1 MEKMREN
8 ISYIIS
14 EDDSDKI
21 KMEKILKKF
30 TEQKMKLFSKD
41 ITINS
46 TDNNIVVST
55 LNFIL
60 QTGEEKEEEI
70 KYPYISSTENF
81 NKNIF
86 ENIMDAKKVILFER
100 LGIQP
105 KLQETNTT
113 QVIGTITPKQK
124 ELLID
129 KSRNDTNKIIENK
142 LKEFGLS
149 SIDELRKDQAS
160 KIIDCFPKRG

>member
-8 ISYIIS
+8 IGYIIL

-21 KMEKILKKF
+21 KMDKIFKKF
-30 TEQKMKLFSKD
+30 SEQKMKLFSKD

-60 QTGEEKEEEI
+60 QTGEEKEEI
-70 KYPYISSTENF
+70 KYPYISSAENF
-81 NKNIF
+81 NKHIF
-86 ENIMDAKKVILFER
+86 ENIMAAKKVIIFER

-105 KLQETNTT
+105 RLQELATT
-113 QVIGTITPKQK
+113 QSTGTITPKQK

-129 KSRNDTNKIIENK
+129 KSKNDTNKIIENK

-160 KIIDCFPKRG
+160 KIIDCFPKRL

>member
-60 QTGEEKEEEI
+60 QIGEEKEEI

-86 ENIMDAKKVILFER
+86 ENILAAKKAILFDR

-113 QVIGTITPKQK
+113 QVSGTITRKQK
-124 ELLID
+124 ELSID
-129 KSRNDTNKIIENK
+129 KSRNDTKKII
-142 LKEFGLS
+142 
-149 SIDELRKDQAS
+149 
-160 KIIDCFPKRG
+160 

>member
-8 ISYIIS
+8 INYIIS

-30 TEQKMKLFSKD
+30 NEQNTKFFSKD

-46 TDNNIVVST
+46 TNNNTVVST

-60 QTGEEKEEEI
+60 QTGEEKEEI
-70 KYPYISSTENF
+70 KYPYISNTENF

-105 KLQETNTT
+105 KLQENTN
-113 QVIGTITPKQK
+113 QVIGTVTHKQK

-129 KSRNDTNKIIENK
+129 KSKNDSNKIIENK

>member
-8 ISYIIS
+8 ITYIIS

-30 TEQKMKLFSKD
+30 NEQKMKLFSKD

-60 QTGEEKEEEI
+60 QIEEEKEEI
-70 KYPYISSTENF
+70 KYPYISSAENF

-86 ENIMDAKKVILFER
+86 ENIMAAKKVILFER

-105 KLQETNTT
+105 KLQE
-113 QVIGTITPKQK
+113 VITSMVGTITPKQK

-129 KSRNDTNKIIENK
+129 KSKNDTNKIIEGK
-142 LKEFGLS
+142 LKEYGLN

-160 KIIDCFPKRG
+160 KIIDCFPKRS

>member
-30 TEQKMKLFSKD
+30 SEQKMKLFSKD
-41 ITINS
+41 ITINN

-60 QTGEEKEEEI
+60 QIGEEKEEI
-70 KYPYISSTENF
+70 KYPYISSAENF

-86 ENIMDAKKVILFER
+86 ENIMAAKKVILFER

-105 KLQETNTT
+105 KAQELNCN
-113 QVIGTITPKQK
+113 QVTGTITPKQK

-129 KSRNDTNKIIENK
+129 KSKSDTNKIIENK
-142 LKEFGLS
+142 LKEYGLN

-160 KIIDCFPKRG
+160 KIIDCFPKRS

>member
-8 ISYIIS
+8 ITYIIS

-21 KMEKILKKF
+21 KMEKVLKKF
-30 TEQKMKLFSKD
+30 SEQKMKLFSKD

-60 QTGEEKEEEI
+60 QIEEEKEEI
-70 KYPYISSTENF
+70 KYPYISSAENF

-86 ENIMDAKKVILFER
+86 ENIMAAKKVILFER

-105 KLQETNTT
+105 KLQE
-113 QVIGTITPKQK
+113 VITSMVGTITPKQK

-129 KSRNDTNKIIENK
+129 KSKNDANKIIEGK
-142 LKEFGLS
+142 LKEYGLN

-160 KIIDCFPKRG
+160 KIIDCFTKRS

>member
-30 TEQKMKLFSKD
+30 SEQKMKLFSKD
-41 ITINS
+41 ITINN

-60 QTGEEKEEEI
+60 QTEEEKEEI
-70 KYPYISSTENF
+70 KYPYISSAENF

-86 ENIMDAKKVILFER
+86 ENIMTAKKVILFER

-105 KLQETNTT
+105 RAQELSCN
-113 QVIGTITPKQK
+113 QVTGTITPKQK

-129 KSRNDTNKIIENK
+129 KSKSDTNKIIENK
-142 LKEFGLS
+142 LKEYGLN

-160 KIIDCFPKRG
+160 KIIDCFPKRS

>member
-8 ISYIIS
+8 ITYIIS

-30 TEQKMKLFSKD
+30 SEQKMKLFSKD

-60 QTGEEKEEEI
+60 QIEEEKEEI
-70 KYPYISSTENF
+70 KYPYISSAENF

-86 ENIMDAKKVILFER
+86 ENIMAAKKVILFER

-105 KLQETNTT
+105 KLQEVVTSM
-113 QVIGTITPKQK
+113 VGTITPKQK

-129 KSRNDTNKIIENK
+129 KSKNDTNKIIEGK
-142 LKEFGLS
+142 LKEYGLN

>member
-30 TEQKMKLFSKD
+30 SEQKMKLFSKD

-60 QTGEEKEEEI
+60 QTEEEKEEI
-70 KYPYISSTENF
+70 KYPYISSAF
-81 NKNIF
+81 KYI
-86 ENIMDAKKVILFER
+86 
-100 LGIQP
+100 
-105 KLQETNTT
+105 
-113 QVIGTITPKQK
+113 
-124 ELLID
+124 
-129 KSRNDTNKIIENK
+129 
-142 LKEFGLS
+142 
-149 SIDELRKDQAS
+149 
-160 KIIDCFPKRG
+160 

>member
-1 MEKMREN
+1 
-8 ISYIIS
+8 
-14 EDDSDKI
+14 
-21 KMEKILKKF
+21 
-30 TEQKMKLFSKD
+30 MKLFSKD

-60 QTGEEKEEEI
+60 QIEEEKEEI
-70 KYPYISSTENF
+70 KYPYISSAENF

-86 ENIMDAKKVILFER
+86 ENIMAAKKVILFER

-105 KLQETNTT
+105 KLQE
-113 QVIGTITPKQK
+113 VITSMVGTITPKQK

-129 KSRNDTNKIIENK
+129 KSKNDTNKIIEGK
-142 LKEFGLS
+142 LKEYGLN

-160 KIIDCFPKRG
+160 KIIDCFPKRS

>member
-30 TEQKMKLFSKD
+30 SEQKMKLFSKD

-60 QTGEEKEEEI
+60 QIEEEKEEI
-70 KYPYISSTENF
+70 KYPYISSAENF

-86 ENIMDAKKVILFER
+86 ENIMAAKKVILFER

-105 KLQETNTT
+105 KLQEVVTSM
-113 QVIGTITPKQK
+113 VGTITPKQK

-129 KSRNDTNKIIENK
+129 KSKNDTNKIIEGK
-142 LKEFGLS
+142 LKEYGLN

>member
-8 ISYIIS
+8 ITYIIS

-30 TEQKMKLFSKD
+30 SEQKMKLFSKD

-60 QTGEEKEEEI
+60 QIEEEKEEI
-70 KYPYISSTENF
+70 KYPYISSAVNF

-86 ENIMDAKKVILFER
+86 ENIMAAKKVILFER

-105 KLQETNTT
+105 KLQE
-113 QVIGTITPKQK
+113 VITSMVGTITPKQK

-129 KSRNDTNKIIENK
+129 KSKNDANKIIEGK
-142 LKEFGLS
+142 LKEYGLN

-160 KIIDCFPKRG
+160 KIIDCFPKRS

>member
-30 TEQKMKLFSKD
+30 SEQKMKLFSKD
-41 ITINS
+41 ITINN

-60 QTGEEKEEEI
+60 QIGEEKEEI
-70 KYPYISSTENF
+70 KYPYISSAENF

-86 ENIMDAKKVILFER
+86 ENIMAAKKVILFER

-105 KLQETNTT
+105 KLQE
-113 QVIGTITPKQK
+113 VITSMVGTITPKQK

-129 KSRNDTNKIIENK
+129 KSKNDTNKIIEGK
-142 LKEFGLS
+142 LKEYGLN

-160 KIIDCFPKRG
+160 KIIDCFPKRS

>member
-30 TEQKMKLFSKD
+30 SEQNTKFFSKD

-60 QTGEEKEEEI
+60 QIGEEKEEI

-86 ENIMDAKKVILFER
+86 ENILAAKKVILFER

-160 KIIDCFPKRG
+160 KIIDCFPKRS

>member
-30 TEQKMKLFSKD
+30 SEQKMKLFSKD
-41 ITINS
+41 ITINN

-60 QTGEEKEEEI
+60 QIEEEKEEI
-70 KYPYISSTENF
+70 KYPYISSAENF

-86 ENIMDAKKVILFER
+86 ENIMAAKKVILFER

-105 KLQETNTT
+105 KLQEVVTS
-113 QVIGTITPKQK
+113 VIGTITPKQK

-129 KSRNDTNKIIENK
+129 KYKGDTNKIIEGK
-142 LKEFGLS
+142 LKEYGLN

-160 KIIDCFPKRG
+160 KIIDCFPKRL

>member
-30 TEQKMKLFSKD
+30 SEQKMKLFSKD

-60 QTGEEKEEEI
+60 QIEEEKEEI
-70 KYPYISSTENF
+70 KYPYISSAENF

-86 ENIMDAKKVILFER
+86 ENIMAAKKVILFER

-105 KLQETNTT
+105 KLQE
-113 QVIGTITPKQK
+113 VITSMVGTITPKQK

-129 KSRNDTNKIIENK
+129 KSKNDTNKIIEGK
-142 LKEFGLS
+142 LKEYGLN

-160 KIIDCFPKRG
+160 KIIDCFPKRS

>member
-21 KMEKILKKF
+21 KMDKILKKF
-30 TEQKMKLFSKD
+30 SEQKMKLFSKD

-60 QTGEEKEEEI
+60 QIEEEKEEI
-70 KYPYISSTENF
+70 KYPYISSAENF

-86 ENIMDAKKVILFER
+86 ENIMAAKKVILFER

-105 KLQETNTT
+105 KLQE
-113 QVIGTITPKQK
+113 VITSMVGTITPKQK

-129 KSRNDTNKIIENK
+129 KSKNDTNKIIEGK
-142 LKEFGLS
+142 LKEYGLN

-160 KIIDCFPKRG
+160 KIIDCFPKRS

>member
-30 TEQKMKLFSKD
+30 SEQKMKLFSKD

-60 QTGEEKEEEI
+60 QIGEEKEEI

-86 ENIMDAKKVILFER
+86 ENIMAAKKVILFER

-105 KLQETNTT
+105 KAQELNCN
-113 QVIGTITPKQK
+113 QVTGTITPKQK

-129 KSRNDTNKIIENK
+129 KSKSDTNKIIENK
-142 LKEFGLS
+142 LKEYGLN

-160 KIIDCFPKRG
+160 KIIDCFPKRS

>member
-30 TEQKMKLFSKD
+30 SEQKMKLFSKD

-60 QTGEEKEEEI
+60 QIEEEKEEI
-70 KYPYISSTENF
+70 KYPYISSAENF

-86 ENIMDAKKVILFER
+86 ENIMAAKKVILFER

-113 QVIGTITPKQK
+113 QVVGTITPKQK

-160 KIIDCFPKRG
+160 KIIDCFPKRP

>member
-8 ISYIIS
+8 ITYIIS

-30 TEQKMKLFSKD
+30 SEQKMKLFSKD

-60 QTGEEKEEEI
+60 QIEEEKEEI
-70 KYPYISSTENF
+70 KYPYISSAENF

-86 ENIMDAKKVILFER
+86 ENIMTAKKVILFER

-105 KLQETNTT
+105 KLQEVVTSM
-113 QVIGTITPKQK
+113 VGTITPKQK

-129 KSRNDTNKIIENK
+129 KSKNDTNKIIEGK
-142 LKEFGLS
+142 LKEYGLN

-160 KIIDCFPKRG
+160 KIIDCFPKRS

>member
-8 ISYIIS
+8 ITYIIS

-30 TEQKMKLFSKD
+30 SEQKMKLFSKD

-60 QTGEEKEEEI
+60 QIEEEKEEI
-70 KYPYISSTENF
+70 KYPYISSAENF

-86 ENIMDAKKVILFER
+86 
-100 LGIQP
+100 
-105 KLQETNTT
+105 
-113 QVIGTITPKQK
+113 
-124 ELLID
+124 
-129 KSRNDTNKIIENK
+129 
-142 LKEFGLS
+142 
-149 SIDELRKDQAS
+149 
-160 KIIDCFPKRG
+160 

>member
-30 TEQKMKLFSKD
+30 SEQKMKLFSKD

-60 QTGEEKEEEI
+60 QIEEEKEEI
-70 KYPYISSTENF
+70 KYPYISSAENF

-86 ENIMDAKKVILFER
+86 ENIMAAKKVILFER

-105 KLQETNTT
+105 KLQE
-113 QVIGTITPKQK
+113 VITSMVGTITPKQK

-129 KSRNDTNKIIENK
+129 KSKNDTNKIIEGK
-142 LKEFGLS
+142 LKEYGLN

>member
-21 KMEKILKKF
+21 KMDKILKKF
-30 TEQKMKLFSKD
+30 SEQKMKLFSKD

-60 QTGEEKEEEI
+60 QIEEEKEEI
-70 KYPYISSTENF
+70 KYPYISSAENF

-86 ENIMDAKKVILFER
+86 ENIMAAKKVILFER

-105 KLQETNTT
+105 KLQEVVTSM
-113 QVIGTITPKQK
+113 VGTITPKQK

-129 KSRNDTNKIIENK
+129 KSKNDTNKIIEGK
-142 LKEFGLS
+142 LKEYGLN

-160 KIIDCFPKRG
+160 KIIDCFPKRS

>member
-8 ISYIIS
+8 ITYIIS

-30 TEQKMKLFSKD
+30 SEQKMKLFSKD

-60 QTGEEKEEEI
+60 QIEEEKEEI
-70 KYPYISSTENF
+70 KYPYISSAENF

-86 ENIMDAKKVILFER
+86 ENIMAAKKVILFER

-105 KLQETNTT
+105 KLQEVVTSM
-113 QVIGTITPKQK
+113 VGTITPKQK

-129 KSRNDTNKIIENK
+129 KSKNDTNKIIEGK
-142 LKEFGLS
+142 LKEYGLN

-160 KIIDCFPKRG
+160 KIIDCFPKRS

>member
-8 ISYIIS
+8 ITYIIS

-30 TEQKMKLFSKD
+30 SEQKMKLFSKD

-60 QTGEEKEEEI
+60 QIEEEKEEI
-70 KYPYISSTENF
+70 KYPYISSAENF

-86 ENIMDAKKVILFER
+86 ENIMAAKKVILFER

-105 KLQETNTT
+105 KLQE
-113 QVIGTITPKQK
+113 VITSMVGTITPKQK

-129 KSRNDTNKIIENK
+129 KSKNDANKIIEGK
-142 LKEFGLS
+142 LKEYGLN

-160 KIIDCFPKRG
+160 KIIDCFPKRS

>member
-30 TEQKMKLFSKD
+30 SEQKMKLFSKD

-60 QTGEEKEEEI
+60 QIEEEKEEI
-70 KYPYISSTENF
+70 KYPYISSAENF

-86 ENIMDAKKVILFER
+86 ENIMAAKKVILFER

-105 KLQETNTT
+105 KLQEVVTSM
-113 QVIGTITPKQK
+113 VGTITPKQK

-129 KSRNDTNKIIENK
+129 KSKNDTNKIIEGK
-142 LKEFGLS
+142 LKEYGLN

-160 KIIDCFPKRG
+160 KIIDCFPKRS

>member
-30 TEQKMKLFSKD
+30 SEQNTKFFSKD

-60 QTGEEKEEEI
+60 QIEEEKEEI
-70 KYPYISSTENF
+70 KYPYISSAENF

-86 ENIMDAKKVILFER
+86 ENIMAAKKVILFER

-105 KLQETNTT
+105 KLQE
-113 QVIGTITPKQK
+113 VITSMVGTITPKQK

-129 KSRNDTNKIIENK
+129 KSKNDANKIIEGK
-142 LKEFGLS
+142 LKEYGLN

-160 KIIDCFPKRG
+160 KIIDCFPKRS